1 MVNFLCSS
9 IGKKLIMS
17 LSDLFLVV
25 FLLLHLALNLTA
37 LLSESAYNAVCAFMN
52 ENILIQ
58 IMVPVL
64 AGGFI
69 VHILF
74 SMFVEFKNWTGRPRD
89 MRYAV
94 ANKSKATSWASKN
107 MFVLG
112 VIVILFLFLHLF
124 HFWSKMQLASW
135 LGAEEANPYQL
146 VVKTFSCPCVCVL
159 YIVWF
164 AAIYYHVSHG
174 FWSAFQTLGLS
185 NSKWLPRLQF
195 LAKLYAIVVFWGFTL
210 VPVCFYLRN
219 CCGCCG
225 ASSCG
230 L

>member
-17 LSDLFLVV
+17 LSGLFLVI
-25 FLLLHLALNLTA
+25 FLLVHLALNLTA
-37 LLSESAYNAVCAFMN
+37 LISESAYNAVCALMN

-89 MRYAV
+89 MHYAV

-112 VIVILFLFLHLF
+112 VIVILFLLIHLF
-124 HFWSKMQLASW
+124 HFWSKMQLMSW
-135 LGAEEANPYQL
+135 IGGEEANPYQL
-146 VVKTFSCPCVCVL
+146 VVKTFSCPFTCVI
-159 YIVWF
+159 YILWF